1 MFKKI
6 RVFVLLLAISS
17 GIVAQIVSPS
27 YASEE
32 KEINNQ
38 KVSIT
43 EIASNNLLIEG
54 EDGSSELLN
63 YSEVNENGNGRITV
77 NDNVTGESYYFELR
91 EDGSIY
97 SSKTNMVVED
107 LVAIQPRSTTSYIT
121 KYYSYKLI
129 VTMVGTYLTLAG
141 VVGGIVALLVRAGIK
156 VAGAKIMA
164 LISEITG
171 VMSGITLL
179 NPSSKHGIAI
189 KFKAVKHYRW
199 RAGRKTVYSTDYTPI
214 SAWKY

>member
-63 YSEVNENGNGRITV
+63 YSEVNKNGNGRITV
-77 NDNVTGESYYFELR
+77 NDNVTGKSYYFELR

-107 LVAIQPRSTTSYIT
+107 PVAIQPRSTTSYMT

-141 VVGGIVALLVRAGIK
+141 IAGGIVALLVRAGIK
-156 VAGAKIMA
+156 VAGAKIVA

-189 KFKAVKHYRW
+189 KFKVVKYYRW
-199 RAGRKTVYSTDYTPI
+199 RAGRKGVYRTDYTPI

>member
-32 KEINNQ
+32 KEINDQ
-38 KVSIT
+38 KVSIM

-107 LVAIQPRSTTSYIT
+107 PVAIQPRSTTSYIT

-141 VVGGIVALLVRAGIK
+141 VAGGIVALLVRAGIK

-189 KFKAVKHYRW
+189 RFKVVKYYRW
-199 RAGRKTVYSTDYTPI
+199 RAGRKSVYGTDYTPI

>member
-63 YSEVNENGNGRITV
+63 YSEVNKNGNGRITV
-77 NDNVTGESYYFELR
+77 NDNVTGKSYYFELR

-107 LVAIQPRSTTSYIT
+107 PVAIQPRSTTSYMT

-129 VTMVGTYLTLAG
+129 VTMVGTYLR
-141 VVGGIVALLVRAGIK
+141 LL
-156 VAGAKIMA
+156 
-164 LISEITG
+164 E
-171 VMSGITLL
+171 
-179 NPSSKHGIAI
+179 
-189 KFKAVKHYRW
+189 
-199 RAGRKTVYSTDYTPI
+199 
-214 SAWKY
+214 